1 MRLIDADA
9 LRKQFEDRSL
19 EDFTHL
25 HFIDAIDSAPTVE
38 DRPSGDFLRCPLCG
52 AVEAGFSEV
61 KEDAL
66 SSGEWVCPKC
76 KTHIIGSRG
85 NYCPMCGKRL
95 DEETDDE

>member
-1 MRLIDADA
+1 MKRIKVKCFACGGITDKVDIVHDY
-9 LRKQFEDRSL
+9 QG
-19 EDFTHL
+19 
-25 HFIDAIDSAPTVE
+25 
-38 DRPSGDFLRCPLCG
+38 GDFLRCPLCG

-95 DEETDDE
+95 DEEAENE